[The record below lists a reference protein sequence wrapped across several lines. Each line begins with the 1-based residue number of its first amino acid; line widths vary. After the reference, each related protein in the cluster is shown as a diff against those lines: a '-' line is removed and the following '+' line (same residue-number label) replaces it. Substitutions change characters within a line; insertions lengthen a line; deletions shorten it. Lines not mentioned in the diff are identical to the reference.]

1 MTLVDG
7 DAVDMAALA
16 YARGAAPAARAV
28 LRQQPADFFVDEDCD
43 IALSGSGEHLWCR
56 IEKTGLNTQ
65 DAVQALSRATGVHPR
80 QIGFAGMKDRHA
92 VTRQWLSIAWPIA
105 RELPDLGG
113 IDGIE
118 VLEMGRHERKLKRG
132 AHRGNRFVL
141 RLSEL
146 VADRQT
152 LEADLDRV
160 RAIGVPN
167 YFGAQRFGHGGR
179 NLGLSRA
186 LFAGKR
192 LSRNRR
198 GFALSAARSLLFNA
212 VVDARVRDG
221 SWNQLIEGEAVMLDG
236 SHSVF
241 SLAET
246 EQSADALEQ
255 RLARFDIHPS
265 GPMAGRG
272 GHDVISG
279 RAQALEQAVLAEYGD
294 LVAGL
299 ERCDVDAGRRAL
311 RLAVPSL
318 DWQFENDTTLV
329 LSFWLPPGA
338 FATSVLRE
346 IVETDEAG

>member
-1 MTLVDG
+1 MTLVNG

-16 YARGAAPAARAV
+16 YARGEVPQARAR
-28 LRQQPADFFVDEDCD
+28 LRACPADFFVDEDCD

-80 QIGFAGMKDRHA
+80 QIGFAGMKDRVA

-105 RELPDLGG
+105 RDLPELGG

-132 AHRGNRFVL
+132 AHRGNHFVL
-141 RLSEL
+141 RLREL
-146 VADRQT
+146 DGDRDT
-152 LEADLDRV
+152 LEADLARV
-160 RAIGVPN
+160 RAQGVPN

-212 VVDARVRDG
+212 VVDARVREA
-221 SWNQLIEGEAVMLDG
+221 SWNTLIDGEAVMLDG

-241 SLAET
+241 SLADT
-246 EQSADALEQ
+246 DQSTDELEQ

-265 GPMAGRG
+265 GPLAGRG
-272 GHDVISG
+272 GKDVIRG
-279 RAQALEQAVLAEYGD
+279 RAQALEQAVLAEYAD

-299 ERCDVDAGRRAL
+299 QRCYVDAGRRAL

-318 DWQFENDTTLV
+318 EWRFEHEATLV

-338 FATSVLRE
+338 FATSLLRE
-346 IVETDEAG
+346 LLQTDEQG